1 MNSISEH
8 ILVIAALVFLTSGSV
23 FFLGELS
30 DRGKGLQ
37 RVNSND
43 ITCVYRGRH
52 ALQCWPEV
60 SEPPLQDETAQRGD
74 RRLSL

>member
-1 MNSISEH
+1 MKSIIDH
-8 ILVIAALVFLTSGSV
+8 TVAIAALVFLTSGAV

-30 DRGKGLQ
+30 DRGSGLQ

-43 ITCVYRGRH
+43 ITCVYRGRS

-60 SEPPLQDETAQRGD
+60 SEPQAQDEAMHSND
-74 RRLSL
+74 RSLSL